1 MDPSVFLKAQARF
14 VRTCRIRLLLLSVAL
29 VALWFLSRTVAF
41 SPEENALWERVRN
54 AEEALSA
61 ARYGKSGE
69 DPERLGVIG
78 VEWSPIS
85 TTLGSL
91 PSKRTAAD
99 PFWSVV
105 LFREMARMGLRSG
118 CHVAILAS
126 GSFPGF
132 VLNALAAAEAIG
144 CRVLFAASL
153 GASQWGANDPACP
166 WPVMEGIFHRGG
178 FLKTRASWYTL
189 GGEDETGGGIG
200 DEGRKILADAAA
212 KEGIPLL
219 EARTYNGILAA
230 KISRLEAFAPD
241 LVITAGGSSSIFGV
255 GNEHSGNGFLPKNA
269 VADEKSI
276 VGWAL
281 SHGVPVFH
289 AVDFRFLAKRMGV
302 PFDAPRSRTN
312 AIRTLPALFGLGVFV
327 VALLFHS
334 RWKVDGR

>member
-1 MDPSVFLKAQARF
+1 MDPSFFLKAQARF
-14 VRTCRIRLLLLSVAL
+14 ARTHRVRLLFLSCAL
-29 VALWFLSRTVAF
+29 AALWLLSRTVSL
-41 SPEENALWERVRN
+41 SPEETVLREKVRS

-61 ARYGKSGE
+61 VRYGKSGD

-99 PFWSVV
+99 PFWSVT
-105 LFREMARMGLRSG
+105 LLREMIRMGLRAG
-118 CHVAILAS
+118 DHVAILAS

-132 VLNALAAAEAIG
+132 VLNALAAAETLG
-144 CRVLFAASL
+144 CRVLLAVSL

-189 GGEDETGGGIG
+189 GGEGETGGGIG
-200 DEGRKILADAAA
+200 DDGRKILTDAAA

-219 EARTYNGILAA
+219 EARTYDEILAA

-255 GNEHSGNGFLPKNA
+255 GNEHSGNGFLPKDG
-269 VADEKSI
+269 VADKKSV

-281 SHGVPVFH
+281 SRGIPVFH

-302 PFDAPRSRTN
+302 PFDAPHSRTN
-312 AIRTLPALFGLGVFV
+312 AIRTLPALFGLGVFFA
-327 VALLFHS
+327 ALLFHS